1 MRDSIAGYADAV
13 LEQVE
18 QSGDVA
24 GVAQELASVR
34 DLVEGSQDLSR
45 VLSDTGVP
53 AAARRNVLTDL
64 LSGEVSEETLRMV
77 AYAVDADRATELL
90 EDLRWLEE
98 RAVAARDHL
107 VAIGE
112 GPLGRHA
119 AADRVAGY
127 ATAVLSGVGTQVGFL
142 QRLRPGD
149 PNRQLAEIEDELF
162 RFARVVEGTDDL
174 RS

>member
-119 AADRVAGY
+119 AA
-127 ATAVLSGVGTQVGFL
+127 
-142 QRLRPGD
+142 
-149 PNRQLAEIEDELF
+149 
-162 RFARVVEGTDDL
+162 
-174 RS
+174 